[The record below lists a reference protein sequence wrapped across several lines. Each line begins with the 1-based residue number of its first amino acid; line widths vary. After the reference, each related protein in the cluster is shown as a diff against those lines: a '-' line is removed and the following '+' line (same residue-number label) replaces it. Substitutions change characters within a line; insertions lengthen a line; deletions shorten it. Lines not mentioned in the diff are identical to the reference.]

1 MRKLSIFKYKHV
13 SEDTIQSGFT
23 ELDKITCGWKNGELI
38 VIGRTSGNGKNGIRI
53 VDDKKYRYS

>member
-13 SEDTIQSGFT
+13 SEDTIQSGFA
-23 ELDKITCGWKNGELI
+23 ELDKITCGWKNGGTNCEL
-38 VIGRTSGNGKNGIRI
+38 RTSGNGKNGIRI